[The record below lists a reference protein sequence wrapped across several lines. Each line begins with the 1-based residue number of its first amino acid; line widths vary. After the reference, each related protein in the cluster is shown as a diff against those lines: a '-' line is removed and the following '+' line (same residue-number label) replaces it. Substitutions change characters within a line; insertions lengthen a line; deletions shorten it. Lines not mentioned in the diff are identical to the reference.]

1 MDILVT
7 TDFDGRKEK
16 NQLSFRLAL
25 ELEQIK
31 RLGTDLK
38 WLQIK
43 DNRITVNDDA
53 IRKMSTHNPIKYLQ
67 LAKEIKNRMPKRS
80 IVPITKNDTEEE
92 N

>member
-43 DNRITVNDDA
+43 D
-53 IRKMSTHNPIKYLQ
+53 PIKYLQ